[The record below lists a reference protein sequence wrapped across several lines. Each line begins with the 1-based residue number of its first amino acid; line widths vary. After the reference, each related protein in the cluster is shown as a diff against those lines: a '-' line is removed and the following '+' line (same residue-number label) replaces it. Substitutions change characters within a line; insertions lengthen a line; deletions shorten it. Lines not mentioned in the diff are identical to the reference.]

1 MFHHQDNAVRMGKS
15 RPHRLGAESD
25 HVSLDWV
32 EDALCG
38 ASSGCFCFCLIAIY
52 FLTVT
57 SGIRNLL
64 PAFFH
69 EMGADGI
76 LSDAT
81 MQSMQQ
87 FFDVDFHHYAVDR
100 AALSTSRTRAQLMS
114 VFERKLRQATID
126 ALSRELATENDVDL
140 RPVQAKLDK
149 NGLGICSCGG
159 RHYVNTD
166 AGWEKH
172 ITYKKHRCGRVAL
185 FYFPNP

>member
-1 MFHHQDNAVRMGKS
+1 
-15 RPHRLGAESD
+15 
-25 HVSLDWV
+25 
-32 EDALCG
+32 
-38 ASSGCFCFCLIAIY
+38 
-52 FLTVT
+52 
-57 SGIRNLL
+57 LL

-172 ITYKKHRCGRVAL
+172 ITYKKHRCVFGRVAL